1 MPRVDNEVIIHAPV
15 EKIFRY
21 ISQPSN
27 LQQIW
32 PSLVEIKNQK
42 LLPNGGYSFQW
53 TYKMSGI
60 HFKGTGECIDI
71 IPNIVL
77 VSKNT
82 GAIDST
88 VRFTFLSKDVQT
100 KVTLSIDYQ
109 IPLPLLGHLAETII
123 LKMNDKEAEL
133 ILDNL
138 RIIFEKS

>member
-1 MPRVDNEVIIHAPV
+1 MPKVDNEVIINAPV
-15 EKIFRY
+15 EKIFNY
-21 ISQPSN
+21 ISQPRN

-32 PSLVEIKNQK
+32 PSVVEIKNQK
-42 LLPNGGYSFQW
+42 LLPNGGYRYQW

-60 HFKGTGECIDI
+60 HFTGQGECIDLV
-71 IPNIVL
+71 PNVVL
-77 VSKNT
+77 TSKNT
-82 GAIDST
+82 GAIESM
-88 VRFTFLSKDVQT
+88 VRFTFRSKENQT

-109 IPLPLLGHLAETII
+109 VPSSLLGHLAEIII